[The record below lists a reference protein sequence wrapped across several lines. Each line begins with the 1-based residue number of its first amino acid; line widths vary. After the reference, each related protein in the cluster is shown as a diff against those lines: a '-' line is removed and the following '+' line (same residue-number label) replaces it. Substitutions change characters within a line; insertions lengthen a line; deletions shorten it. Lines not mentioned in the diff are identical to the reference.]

1 MAVAAVTF
9 TSCNDYLDLVPKNDI
24 TTIETTFEKREDA
37 EQWMKTCMSMRDN
50 DLSGLYYNPTFWGLD
65 DVVADH
71 YTHIEG
77 IGAMKDYIPG
87 IMIAEGKQKTQ
98 NPYGDTWSGNTFYG
112 GIR

>member
-50 DLSGLYYNPTFWGLD
+50 DLSGLYYNPAFWGSD
-65 DVVADH
+65 EVVADD

-77 IGAMKDYIPG
+77 IGAMKD
-87 IMIAEGKQKTQ
+87 
-98 NPYGDTWSGNTFYG
+98 
-112 GIR
+112 

>member
-1 MAVAAVTF
+1 MAVAAVAL

-50 DLSGLYYNPTFWGLD
+50 DLSGLYYNPAFWGSD
-65 DVVADH
+65 EVVADD

-77 IGAMKDYIPG
+77 LGSMKDYIPG

-98 NPYGDTWSGNTFYG
+98 QLLRRHPLLQHLP
-112 GIR
+112 